1 MPIFKPI
8 FDGVDCRHLYIA
20 GPCSAE
26 SREQVLEA
34 ACGIKA
40 AGIGVMRAGVWKPRT
55 RPGSFEG
62 RGAVALEW
70 LQEVKREYNLRVIT
84 EVATPEH
91 IEAVLRADIDGVW
104 IGARTTTNPFAV
116 QEMAD
121 ALRGVDIAV
130 LVKNPVSPDVDLWS
144 GSIERIYNAGIRRLA
159 AVHRGFAT
167 YDNSAYRNPPHWSAP
182 IELHR
187 RLPELTLLC
196 DPSHIGGRRDI
207 IARLS
212 QEALDLGFDG
222 LMIECHPEPDKA
234 LSDAAQQITPEV
246 LKSILAGLEWRRSPV
261 APDALR
267 DFRMHIDSI
276 DSRVVEL
283 LAERMDVAREIGEYK
298 LKHDMAIVQHD
309 RYNEM
314 LLAVENRAAMMGL
327 EKEFIHQIFRTIHE
341 ESVRQQ
347 MQLKEGEAK
356 NL

>member
-1 MPIFKPI
+1 MTSFKPI

-34 ACGIKA
+34 ARGIKA
-40 AGIGVMRAGVWKPRT
+40 AGIGIMRAGVWKPRT

-62 RGAVALEW
+62 RGAVALDW
-70 LQEVKREYNLRVIT
+70 LAEAKQTYGMRVVT

-91 IEAVLRADIDGVW
+91 IEAALRAGIDGVW

-116 QEMAD
+116 QDMAD

-144 GSIERIYNAGIRRLA
+144 GSIERIYNAGVRRLA

-196 DPSHIGGRRDI
+196 DPSHIGGRREVV
-207 IARLS
+207 ARLS

-222 LMIECHPEPDKA
+222 LMIECHPRPDEA
-234 LSDAAQQITPEV
+234 LSDAQQQLTPAE
-246 LKSILAGLEWRRSPV
+246 LKALVDSLVWRRMSDDDGSLQEFRLHI
-261 APDALR
+261 DAL
-267 DFRMHIDSI
+267 DSHIL
-276 DSRVVEL
+276 EL
-283 LAERMDVAREIGEYK
+283 LAERMGVAREIGAYK
-298 LKHDMAIVQHD
+298 LKHSMAVVQ
-309 RYNEM
+309 RERFNE
-314 LLAVENRAAMMGL
+314 LLNAAADKAHTMGMSR
-327 EKEFIHQIFRTIHE
+327 EFIHAIFSAIHE

-347 MQLKEGEAK
+347 LELEKQQR
-356 NL
+356 

>member
-1 MPIFKPI
+1 MPCFKPI
-8 FDGVDCRHLYIA
+8 FDGIDCHHLYIA

-34 ACGIKA
+34 ARGVKA
-40 AGIGVMRAGVWKPRT
+40 AGIGIMRAGVWKPRT

-70 LQEVKREYNLRVIT
+70 LHEAKREYGLRMIT

-91 IEAVLRADIDGVW
+91 IEAVLRAGIDGVW

-144 GSIERIYNAGIRRLA
+144 GSIERIYNAGVRRLA

-187 RLPELTLLC
+187 RLPDLSLLC

-207 IARLS
+207 VARIS

-222 LMIECHPEPDKA
+222 LMIECHPNPDVA
-234 LSDAAQQITPEV
+234 LSDAQQQLTPEA
-246 LKSILAGLEWRRSPV
+246 LKALVDSLVWRRTPDVDGSLHDFRLQI
-261 APDALR
+261 DAL
-267 DFRMHIDSI
+267 DSHIL
-276 DSRVVEL
+276 EL
-283 LAERMDVAREIGEYK
+283 LAERMGVAREIGAYK
-298 LKHDMAIVQHD
+298 LKHSMAVVQRD
-309 RYNEM
+309 RFNE
-314 LLAVENRAAMMGL
+314 LLNAASERAQSMGMSR
-327 EKEFIHQIFRTIHE
+327 EFVHAIFSAIHE

-347 MQLKEGEAK
+347 LELEKMKK
-356 NL
+356 

>member
-34 ACGIKA
+34 ARGVKA

-70 LQEVKREYNLRVIT
+70 LQEAKREYNLRVIT

-207 IARLS
+207 VARLS

-222 LMIECHPEPDKA
+222 LMIECHPNPDVA
-234 LSDAAQQITPEV
+234 LSDAQQQLSPDA
-246 LKSILAGLEWRRSPV
+246 LKALVDSLVWRRT
-261 APDALR
+261 PDVDGSLR
-267 DFRMHIDSI
+267 DFRLHIDAL
-276 DSRVVEL
+276 DSHILEL
-283 LAERMDVAREIGEYK
+283 LAERMGVAREIGAYK
-298 LKHDMAIVQHD
+298 LKHSMAVVQRD
-309 RYNEM
+309 RFNE
-314 LLAVENRAAMMGL
+314 LLNSAADKAQSMGMSR
-327 EKEFIHQIFRTIHE
+327 EFVHAIFSAIHE

-347 MQLKEGEAK
+347 LELEKK
-356 NL
+356 HK